1 MANQTK
7 YSFNLLSLNCEYE
20 FFSNPV
26 YFSKQNNFAIC
37 NRLWLGSY
45 KMDVSAPLTH
55 SSTTNVFEDKEDTSS
70 PHSTIASVTNSISH
84 CTVPSLFSFVL
95 FFLFLVIF
103 VFSCLFGALR
113 HQFFLRCNVT
123 LLRWLYLRPQY
134 GQGKGRSPVW
144 MSWWRFRRDSVEK
157 PLLQVG
163 HLR

>member
-1 MANQTK
+1 MNSFQT
-7 YSFNLLSLNCEYE
+7 
-20 FFSNPV
+20 PT
-26 YFSKQNNFAIC
+26 YFTNKTMLC
-37 NRLWLGSY
+37 NGLRQWSY
-45 KMDVSAPLTH
+45 RMDVNAPLTH
-55 SSTTNVFEDKEDTSS
+55 SSITNVFEDNLNVISS
-70 PHSTIASVTNSISH
+70 PHSTIVSVTNSTSH
-84 CTVPSLFSFVL
+84 STVSSLFSLAL

-103 VFSCLFGALR
+103 FFSCLFDALR

-144 MSWWRFRRDSVEK
+144 ISWWRFRRDSVEK